1 MNAPSVMNPA
11 ALVDLARYPID
22 DLASPVARDLVRQGR
37 ETLQAT
43 NVLMLHDFV
52 TPAAREAMVGELL
65 GALPQAYRRQDSLS
79 IYYEGEARPPQG
91 HGALAPNP
99 SRQTIFA
106 GDQFAKGGALWSLFL
121 WDGLTDFVAAI
132 VGGGALYRSADPLA
146 SLTATAIGDGDQHA
160 WHFDQNDFVVS
171 LLLQEPEQ
179 GGQFEMIPDA
189 KDDARIDH
197 AVVARALAGQEAGVI
212 RPTMKA
218 GTFSVFRGRRALHRV
233 SPAKGGRQRLI
244 ALFSY
249 DRKPGMMFTPEV
261 YRVAFGRVA

>member
-1 MNAPSVMNPA
+1 MTAAPSPA
-11 ALVDLARYPID
+11 ALVDLARYPIA
-22 DLASPVARDLVRQGR
+22 DLSAPAARDLVQRSR
-37 ETLQAT
+37 ATLEADS
-43 NVLMLHDFV
+43 VLMLHDFV

-65 GALPQAYRRQDSLS
+65 AALPQAYRRQDSLTV
-79 IYYEGEARPPQG
+79 YYEGETRPPEG

-106 GDQFAKGGALWSLFL
+106 GDQFAREGALWSLFL

-171 LLLQEPEQ
+171 LLLQEPDE
-179 GGQFEMIPDA
+179 GGRFEMIPGA
-189 KDDARIDH
+189 KADDSRIDH
-197 AVVARALAGQEAGVI
+197 AVVARALAGREESVI
-212 RPTMKA
+212 RPPMRA

-233 SPAKGGRQRLI
+233 SPARGWRQRLI